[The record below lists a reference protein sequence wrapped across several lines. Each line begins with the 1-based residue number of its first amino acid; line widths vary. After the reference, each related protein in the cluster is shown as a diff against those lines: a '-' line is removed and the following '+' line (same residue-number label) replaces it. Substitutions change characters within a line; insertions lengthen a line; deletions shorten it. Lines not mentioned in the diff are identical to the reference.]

1 MYCPLHFSIRQYLWV
16 EENYSNLGKYSH
28 VSMQTLKKLSF
39 NAKCPYFSHSL
50 DTDTPVV
57 PADPQLGE
65 AAQPDCII
73 NISVKGY
80 KNY

>member
-1 MYCPLHFSIRQYLWV
+1 
-16 EENYSNLGKYSH
+16 
-28 VSMQTLKKLSF
+28 MQTLKKLSF